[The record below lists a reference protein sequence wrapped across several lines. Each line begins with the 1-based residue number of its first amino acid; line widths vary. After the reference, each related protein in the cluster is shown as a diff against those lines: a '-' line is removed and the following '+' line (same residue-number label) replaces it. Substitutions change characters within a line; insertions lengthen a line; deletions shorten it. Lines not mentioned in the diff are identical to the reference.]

1 MHRSSDTI
9 ATIAAALAKAQMELT
24 NPEKS
29 LVGTIRSP
37 FPREA
42 DRTFRY
48 APLSTGLDIVR
59 KGLGRHEI
67 ATIQST
73 EIDKEAGLLRLT
85 TILAHSSGE
94 WVSSEWPVCQI
105 SDIASAQRMGAALT
119 YARRYALFTLVG
131 IAEKMISM
139 RRISMPVPH
148 LQRNCLRR
156 SGNRMGKLQQRAERR
171 MAIGS
176 GPETSARSVL
186 GEQLSASL
194 SESLIEQLAAINSA
208 DETTAWAH
216 RSLPAKNTLTAADAK
231 IVEERFQARLSK
243 IRDGEASEGSRRGT
257 PDNLLA
263 ADPPAVADQGALA
276 LAVPSTNQKGASRPK
291 KQSRGDVVHALGKP
305 VRLRDKE
312 HRKFVLRQP
321 CLVCGRV
328 PSDPH
333 HLTFAQP
340 RALGRRVSDEF
351 IVPVCR
357 VHHSELHRSG
367 DEVAWWQKLNIDPL
381 PVALRLWQ
389 HTRADGEL
397 TPIRKGVTQAPAA
410 KTPDM
415 STQHRAGGNLDQR
428 LMQEPPCPRIPTGT
442 TDDLLSTDRGQ
453 STQYA
458 LVSSAPRTEG
468 GKQRSRQNAV
478 QHD

>member
-131 IAEKMISM
+131 IAGEDDLDAPDLDAGPTPSTELPAPIRQSNGQTAAA
-139 RRISMPVPH
+139 
-148 LQRNCLRR
+148 QRTAHGDRKR
-156 SGNRMGKLQQRAERR
+156 PG
-171 MAIGS
+171 
-176 GPETSARSVL
+176 TSARSVL

-194 SESLIEQLAAINSA
+194 RESLIEQMAAINSA
-208 DETTAWAH
+208 DEAAAWAH

-231 IVEERFQARLSK
+231 MVEERFRARLSA
-243 IRDGEASEGSRRGT
+243 IGPSQGTCDRPAEGGM
-257 PDNLLA
+257 PDDLA
-263 ADPPAVADQGALA
+263 GHEPPH
-276 LAVPSTNQKGASRPK
+276 AVPDQTGVSGASDAGPRQKAPSTV
-291 KQSRGDVVHALGKP
+291 QEAISQRCNPCFGKN
-305 VRLRDKE
+305 
-312 HRKFVLRQP
+312 
-321 CLVCGRV
+321 G
-328 PSDPH
+328 S
-333 HLTFAQP
+333 
-340 RALGRRVSDEF
+340 
-351 IVPVCR
+351 
-357 VHHSELHRSG
+357 
-367 DEVAWWQKLNIDPL
+367 
-381 PVALRLWQ
+381 
-389 HTRADGEL
+389 
-397 TPIRKGVTQAPAA
+397 PA
-410 KTPDM
+410 
-415 STQHRAGGNLDQR
+415 R
-428 LMQEPPCPRIPTGT
+428 
-442 TDDLLSTDRGQ
+442 
-453 STQYA
+453 
-458 LVSSAPRTEG
+458 
-468 GKQRSRQNAV
+468 
-478 QHD
+478 